1 MAISA
6 ERAINTRLLWE
17 EMVLPALRDVP
28 VPLPAPLPAASL
40 LAGADA
46 QQKVAAH
53 QLRCGCSKRRALLSS
68 RAGGGGRPR
77 HDQEAAGLR
86 DEIAESEP
94 PVD

>member
-1 MAISA
+1 VPCSLPQIAGLPESLPFMAISA

-46 QQKVAAH
+46 QQKV
-53 QLRCGCSKRRALLSS
+53 
-68 RAGGGGRPR
+68 
-77 HDQEAAGLR
+77 
-86 DEIAESEP
+86 
-94 PVD
+94 